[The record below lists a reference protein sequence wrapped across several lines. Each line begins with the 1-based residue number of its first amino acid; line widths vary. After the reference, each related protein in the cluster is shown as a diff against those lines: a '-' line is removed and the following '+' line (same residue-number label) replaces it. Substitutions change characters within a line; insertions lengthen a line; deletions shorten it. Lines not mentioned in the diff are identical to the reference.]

1 MKKRFLFIFALLLVV
16 CSCGSPR
23 TAVRVVNKADG
34 SETNITIKQGNGGS
48 TSVEVTP
55 SVNSTID
62 SVRFNFANPLR

>member
-1 MKKRFLFIFALLLVV
+1 MKKCFLFIFPLLLVV

-55 SVNSTID
+55 SVNAAVD